1 MSTRDI
7 LGSKVSST
15 PQYSLGKVG
24 SVTDF
29 KTEQPSLRPMIRKPV
44 HKQVQDAIRTHI
56 IENGLNA
63 GDQLPPEGQLA
74 KILGVSRN
82 SVREGV
88 KALEVQG
95 VVEARV
101 GAGLFVLPFSFDPIL
116 ETLPYGLLS
125 DLESVGHL
133 LHLREVLDR
142 GIVEQVIA
150 AVDDKQLAALDS
162 ILDEWRLAA
171 SKGMYHV
178 NLDRE
183 FHQALYSSLDNPL
196 LSRLAGLFWDTMQ
209 GVADQSTF
217 PHVENPIETHDLHR
231 DMVEALRARNPIDLR
246 KAINRHYPGIWSSIL

>member
-1 MSTRDI
+1 M
-7 LGSKVSST
+7 
-15 PQYSLGKVG
+15 
-24 SVTDF
+24 TDS
-29 KTEQPSLRPMIRKPV
+29 EIEHSPLRPLVRKPV
-44 HKQVQDAIRTHI
+44 HKQVQDTIRTHI
-56 IENGLNA
+56 IENGLKP
-63 GDQLPPEGQLA
+63 GDRLPPEGQLA
-74 KILGVSRN
+74 KLLGVSRN

-101 GAGLFVLPFSFDPIL
+101 GAGLFVQSFSFDPIL

-133 LHLREVLDR
+133 LHLREVVDR
-142 GIVEQVIA
+142 GIVEQVID
-150 AVDDKQLAALDS
+150 AVDDKQLAALES

-171 SKGMYHV
+171 NKGMYNV

-209 GVADQSTF
+209 GIADQSTF
-217 PHVENPIETHDLHR
+217 PHVENPIATHDLHR

-246 KAINRHYPGIWSSIL
+246 NSIDRHYPGIWSSIL